1 MSPRRE
7 LADLSAV
14 ELRTLVAKREVSPVE
29 VVEACLERLQRHNPT
44 INAGVTLNP
53 RALDD
58 APDLGRRLARGGTP
72 RPPCG
77 VPLGGQGA
85 TPGPGLRPNV
95 GPPPHKDYIPQGD
108 APRVYR

>member
-29 VVEACLERLQRHNPT
+29 VVEACLERLERHNPT

-58 APDLGRRLARGGTP
+58 APDLERRLARGETP
-72 RPPCG
+72 GPPCG
-77 VPLGGQGA
+77 LPQWVKDGTPVTGVRTTFGSPLY
-85 TPGPGLRPNV
+85 PG
-95 GPPPHKDYIPQGD
+95 YIPQE
-108 APRVYR
+108 